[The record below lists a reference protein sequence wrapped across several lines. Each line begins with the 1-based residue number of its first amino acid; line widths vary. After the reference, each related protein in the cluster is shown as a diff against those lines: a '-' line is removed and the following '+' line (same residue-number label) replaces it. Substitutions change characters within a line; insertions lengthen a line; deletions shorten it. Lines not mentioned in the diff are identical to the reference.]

1 MPTEMSSAQQFALA
15 VARLNNFDM
24 AKVRPALDTYFRQC
38 SPCWVI
44 LEQPDRAE
52 VVYEDDP
59 EFVASARNR
68 PGRFIAP
75 A

>member
-1 MPTEMSSAQQFALA
+1 MSTAHKMAIEI
-15 VARLNNFDM
+15 ARLNDIDLT
-24 AKVRPALDTYFRQC
+24 KVRPALDTHTEQF

-44 LEQPDRAE
+44 LEAPDRAE

-59 EFVASARNR
+59 DTVLSARNR
-68 PGRFIAP
+68 PGRFVTA

>member
-1 MPTEMSSAQQFALA
+1 MQVRMSLAQQTALE
-15 VARLNNFDM
+15 VARLNDFDI
-24 AKVRPALDTYFRQC
+24 AKVRPALDTYFKQC

-44 LEQPDRAE
+44 IERPDHAE

-59 EFVASARNR
+59 QFVASARNR

>member
-1 MPTEMSSAQQFALA
+1 MQPQMSLAQRLA
-15 VARLNNFDM
+15 IEVARLNNFDL
-24 AKVRPALDTYFRQC
+24 AKVRPALDTYDKQC

-44 LEQPDRAE
+44 LEHPDRAE

-59 EFVASARNR
+59 DIVASMRNR
-68 PGRFIAP
+68 PGRFVAP

>member
-1 MPTEMSSAQQFALA
+1 MSLAQQFALS
-15 VARLNNFDM
+15 VARLNNFDL

-38 SPCWVI
+38 APCWVI

-59 EFVASARNR
+59 EYVASARNR